1 MNKQKQKAV
10 KDKLKGTIQEAQ
22 GVLTSDKQ
30 LELKGKARQN
40 IGKAHGL
47 VGDLQDQTEDM
58 KDKVVGTVKEKAGEV
73 AHLKP
78 VELAGKAQ
86 KAYGEADRRER
97 VLFGLGMVSLITFL
111 IGIIVAFSGD
121 EEE

>member
-1 MNKQKQKAV
+1 MNKQKQKAI

-22 GVLTSDKQ
+22 GILTNDKQ

-58 KDKVVGTVKEKAGEV
+58 KDKVVVIVKEKV
-73 AHLKP
+73 
-78 VELAGKAQ
+78 VDS
-86 KAYGEADRRER
+86 DRKER
-97 VLFGLGMVSLITFL
+97 VLFGLGMVSFITFL

-121 EEE
+121 NE

>member
-22 GVLTSDKQ
+22 GILTDDKQ

-73 AHLKP
+73 ADLKP

-86 KAYGEADRRER
+86 KAYGEADRKEK
-97 VLFGLGMVSLITFL
+97 VLFGLGMVSLIAFL

-121 EEE
+121 DEE

>member
-22 GVLTSDKQ
+22 GVLTNDKQ
-30 LELKGKARQN
+30 LELKGKVRQN

-58 KDKVVGTVKEKAGEV
+58 KDKVVVTVKKKTGQ
-73 AHLKP
+73 
-78 VELAGKAQ
+78 AQ
-86 KAYGEADRRER
+86 KVCGECSPKEK
-97 VLFGLGMVSLITFL
+97 VLVGLGLISLLTLL
-111 IGIIVAFSGD
+111 IGLVIAFSGD
-121 EEE
+121 DE